1 MGFVLVAQM
10 FHSEGPGSTDTYLV
24 HATSLRGSDYRAKA
38 KTPPD
43 LIFARYRVQEQTTKS
58 NRISVTFASS
68 TKFRLNVWFT
78 LGLHRVSKV
87 IWLQAVRT
95 SSREAK

>member
-1 MGFVLVAQM
+1 M
-10 FHSEGPGSTDTYLV
+10 FHSEGPGSTGTYLV
-24 HATSLRGSDYRAKA
+24 HATSLRGSDYYRAKA

-43 LIFARYRVQEQTTKS
+43 LIFARYKVQEQTTES

-68 TKFRLNVWFT
+68 TGFRLNVWFA

-87 IWLQAVRT
+87 IWLQAVGT
-95 SSREAK
+95 SNREAK